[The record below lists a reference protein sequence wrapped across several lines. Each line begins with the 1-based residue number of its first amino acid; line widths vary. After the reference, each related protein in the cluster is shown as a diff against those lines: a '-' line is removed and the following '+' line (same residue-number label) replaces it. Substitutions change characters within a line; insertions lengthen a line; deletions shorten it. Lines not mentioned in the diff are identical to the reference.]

1 MTVRCECGRR
11 EERVVCMMGGTDYSK
26 TAAQAVATRLWEK
39 QSIDI
44 AVLKKDL
51 KNRRSVYVR
60 GDVRLTRSVYVRG
73 DMRLRWSVYVRGDAR
88 LRRSV
93 YVCGDVMETSYLFP
107 RISITLQCFNSMLL
121 YDTLPVD
128 LPDL

>member
-1 MTVRCECGRR
+1 
-11 EERVVCMMGGTDYSK
+11 MMGGTDYSK

-60 GDVRLTRSVYVRG
+60 GDVR
-73 DMRLRWSVYVRGDAR
+73 
-88 LRRSV
+88 
-93 YVCGDVMETSYLFP
+93 ETSYLFP
-107 RISITLQCFNSMLL
+107 RISVTLQCFNSMLL

>member
-60 GDVRLTRSVYVRG
+60 GDVRLRRSVYVRG
-73 DMRLRWSVYVRGDAR
+73 DVR
-88 LRRSV
+88 
-93 YVCGDVMETSYLFP
+93 ETSYLFP

>member
-60 GDVRLTRSVYVRG
+60 CEIEKVCLCA
-73 DMRLRWSVYVRGDAR
+73 LRCKIEK
-88 LRRSV
+88 
-93 YVCGDVMETSYLFP
+93 VCICT
-107 RISITLQCFNSMLL
+107 
-121 YDTLPVD
+121 
-128 LPDL
+128 

>member
-51 KNRRSVYVR
+51 KNRRSVYVH

-73 DMRLRWSVYVRGDAR
+73 DVR

-93 YVCGDVMETSYLFP
+93 YVRGDVRETSYLFP

>member
-1 MTVRCECGRR
+1 
-11 EERVVCMMGGTDYSK
+11 MMGGTDYSK

-60 GDVRLTRSVYVRG
+60 GDVRLRRSVYVRG
-73 DMRLRWSVYVRGDAR
+73 DVR
-88 LRRSV
+88 
-93 YVCGDVMETSYLFP
+93 ETSYLFP

>member
-1 MTVRCECGRR
+1 MLHDGLHSIQSVTATNTFRGYVRGD
-11 EERVVCMMGGTDYSK
+11 V
-26 TAAQAVATRLWEK
+26 RL
-39 QSIDI
+39 
-44 AVLKKDL
+44 
-51 KNRRSVYVR
+51 RRSVYVR
-60 GDVRLTRSVYVRG
+60 GDARLTRSVYVRG

-93 YVCGDVMETSYLFP
+93 YVRGDVRETSYLFP